1 MKTRYLFL
9 IYFVMA
15 ATDLAV
21 INLSFLLVVDLLGYD
36 KTGVD
41 IGSMMSANYL
51 WLLAALLSGLYTSKS
66 IHRLDNIYRLTV
78 KSFIVFS
85 VLFSSFIVL
94 SKAHQFSFT
103 LIFLFYLLVLVGLA
117 LSRVLGAAF
126 ERTLKKNFK
135 ITRSVAVIGLN
146 SMGLRLAGFFQ
157 DTDNHFSFQGFL
169 NQEDNSILDKGGELL
184 ESVKEQI
191 VSAANSGIR
200 DVYVSLSPERIT
212 EYNKLQEEADKS
224 CLRLKLVPDIS
235 NSTVNS
241 LKLSYMGDFAVL
253 SNRNEPLEEI
263 ENRFKK
269 RVFDILF
276 SLLVIVFLL
285 SWLYPLI
292 GLLIKLE
299 SRGPVMFKQLR
310 SGRDNKSFLCYKFRS
325 MKVNN
330 QADLQA
336 TKNDSR
342 VTKIGTFLRRTSLD
356 ELPQFFNVLLGDMSV
371 VGPRPHPLNMTKQY
385 SQIIDKYMVRHF
397 LKAGITG
404 WAQVN
409 GFRGETHD
417 PALME
422 QRVKHD
428 IWYLENWSMWLE
440 LKIVYKTV
448 YNIIKGEE
456 NAY

>member
-1 MKTRYLFL
+1 
-9 IYFVMA
+9 MA
-15 ATDLAV
+15 ITDLAV
-21 INLSFLLVVDLLGYD
+21 INLAFLIVVDLLGYD
-36 KTGVD
+36 KAGVD
-41 IGSMMSANYL
+41 MGSMMSANYL
-51 WLLAALLSGLYTSKS
+51 WLLAALLTGLYTSKS

-85 VLFSSFIVL
+85 VLFLSFIVL

-103 LIFLFYLLVLVGLA
+103 LVFLFYTLVLVGLV
-117 LSRVLGAAF
+117 LSRVFGAAF
-126 ERTLKKNFK
+126 ERTLKKNFN
-135 ITRSVAVIGLN
+135 ITKSVAVIGLN

-157 DTDNHFSFQGFL
+157 NTDNHFSFQGFL
-169 NQEDNSILDKGGELL
+169 NQEDNSILDNGGEVL
-184 ESVKEQI
+184 EVVKEQI

-212 EYNKLQEEADKS
+212 EYNKLQEEADKY

-276 SLLVIVFLL
+276 SSLVIVFVL

-330 QADLQA
+330 QADVQA

-342 VTKIGTFLRRTSLD
+342 VTKIGAFLRRTSLD

-448 YNIIKGEE
+448 YNVIKGEE

>member
-1 MKTRYLFL
+1 MCRCNRFE
-9 IYFVMA
+9 FDGASV
-15 ATDLAV
+15 
-21 INLSFLLVVDLLGYD
+21 G
-36 KTGVD
+36 
-41 IGSMMSANYL
+41 
-51 WLLAALLSGLYTSKS
+51 
-66 IHRLDNIYRLTV
+66 RL
-78 KSFIVFS
+78 
-85 VLFSSFIVL
+85 
-94 SKAHQFSFT
+94 
-103 LIFLFYLLVLVGLA
+103 
-117 LSRVLGAAF
+117 
-126 ERTLKKNFK
+126 
-135 ITRSVAVIGLN
+135 
-146 SMGLRLAGFFQ
+146 FQ

-169 NQEDNSILDKGGELL
+169 NQEDNSILDNGGELL

-241 LKLSYMGDFAVL
+241 LKLSYMGNFAVL

>member
-9 IYFVMA
+9 IHFVMGA
-15 ATDLAV
+15 IDLAIVNIAFLTV
-21 INLSFLLVVDLLGYD
+21 INLLGYENGRID
-36 KTGVD
+36 MGL
-41 IGSMMSANYL
+41 MLSANYL
-51 WLLAALLSGLYTSKS
+51 WLLAALLSGLYTSRS
-66 IHRLDNIYRLTV
+66 IHRIDNIYRLTV
-78 KSFIVFS
+78 KSFNVFS
-85 VLFSSFIVL
+85 VLFLSSMTL
-94 SKAHQFSFT
+94 SKTYQFSFSFV
-103 LIFLFYLLVLVGLA
+103 FLFYLAVLVALI

-126 ERTLKKNFK
+126 ERTLKRNFK
-135 ITRSVAVIGLN
+135 ITRAVAVIGLN

-157 DTDNHFSFQGFL
+157 NTDNHFSFQGFL
-169 NQEDNSILDKGGELL
+169 NQEDNSILDDGGEVL
-184 ESVKEQI
+184 ETVREQI
-191 VSAANSGIR
+191 IIAANSGIR
-200 DVYVSLSPERIT
+200 DVYVSLSPERIA
-212 EYNKLQEEADKS
+212 EYNKLQEEADKY
-224 CLRLKLVPDIS
+224 CLRLRLVPDMS

-253 SNRNEPLEEI
+253 SNRNEPLEEM

-276 SLLVIVFLL
+276 SSLVIVFVL

-292 GLLIKLE
+292 GILIKLE

-310 SGRDNKSFLCYKFRS
+310 SGRDNESFLCFKFRS
-325 MKVNN
+325 MRPNN
-330 QADLQA
+330 QTDVQA

-342 VTKIGTFLRRTSLD
+342 VTKIGAFLRRTSLD

-385 SQIIDKYMVRHF
+385 SQIIDKYMVRHL
-397 LKAGITG
+397 LKSGITG

-409 GFRGETHD
+409 GFRGETQD

-440 LKIVYKTV
+440 LKIIYKTV
-448 YNIIKGEE
+448 YNVIKGEA